1 MQNDGS
7 YLHCLLSGKS
17 FFKKTSEKRKIWII
31 SRCNEVK
38 KNGKS
43 TILQNILEHMSNIDK
58 DKISS
63 LRFIHC
69 MMKNSYHKFIIH
81 DINKEFWKIFQI
93 C

>member
-7 YLHCLLSGKS
+7 YLHCLLSGKT

-63 LRFIHC
+63 FRFIHC
-69 MMKNSYHKFIIH
+69 MMKNYDLPQIH
-81 DINKEFWKIFQI
+81 DT
-93 C
+93 